1 MDSVLSIFVGDA
13 RYALVKAILRGAES
27 LLGKIQW
34 FMLGLWEAEKPPA
47 KSYELFWAQNTFS
60 LKTVGPLEPFCSLLN
75 CFYAVS
81 NVNLCFCS
89 HEILSAPF
97 SLLAQSTDGLERLE
111 IKYRNHLRHRKNQ
124 YEEGTEAFILTSIRH
139 PFSLVDY
146 SRDSIYMR
154 INPRRITMFNIYI
167 HI

>member
-1 MDSVLSIFVGDA
+1 MDSVLSIFGGDA
-13 RYALVKAILRGAES
+13 RYALAKAILRGAES

-34 FMLGLWEAEKPPA
+34 FMLGLREAEKPLA

-97 SLLAQSTDGLERLE
+97 SLLAQSTDGLEKLE
-111 IKYRNHLRHRKNQ
+111 IKYRNHLLWGKKRR
-124 YEEGTEAFILTSIRH
+124 EEGTKAFILTSTDLC
-139 PFSLVDY
+139 SLVQK
-146 SRDSIYMR
+146 RLRMLK
-154 INPRRITMFNIYI
+154 NKPPQK
-167 HI
+167 

>member
-1 MDSVLSIFVGDA
+1 MDSALSIFGGDA
-13 RYALVKAILRGAES
+13 RYALAKAILWGAEN

-34 FMLGLWEAEKPPA
+34 FMLGLQEAEKPPA

-97 SLLAQSTDGLERLE
+97 SLLAQSTDGLEELE
-111 IKYRNHLRHRKNQ
+111 IKYRNHLLRGKKRR
-124 YEEGTEAFILTSIRH
+124 EEGTKAFILMSTDLC
-139 PFSLVDY
+139 SLKKRLCVHK
-146 SRDSIYMR
+146 
-154 INPRRITMFNIYI
+154 NKPTHTKNYI
-167 HI
+167 E

>member
-1 MDSVLSIFVGDA
+1 MDSVLSIFGGDV
-13 RYALVKAILRGAES
+13 RYALAKAILQGAAS

-34 FMLGLWEAEKPPA
+34 FMLGLREAEKPPA

-97 SLLAQSTDGLERLE
+97 SLLAQSTDGLEKLE
-111 IKYRNHLRHRKNQ
+111 IKHRNHLLQGKNSCG
-124 YEEGTEAFILTSIRH
+124 EGTQAFILTSADLC
-139 PFSLVDY
+139 SLVQQRLAVHKNKVTQLFLCY
-146 SRDSIYMR
+146 
-154 INPRRITMFNIYI
+154 NV
-167 HI
+167 